1 MDGQTRRMP
10 WWRGWPGISALGLLA
25 LAALYLSVTYPGH
38 VVTVLPY
45 LALLACPLMM
55 LVMCSGMKKGE
66 GSSCDKPND
75 QK

>member
-1 MDGQTRRMP
+1 MNGQTHRVP
-10 WWRGWPGISALGLLA
+10 WWRSWPGIGGLGLLA
-25 LAALYLSVTYPGH
+25 LAALYLSVTYPAH

-55 LVMCSGMKKGE
+55 LVMCSAMKKGE

-75 QK
+75 RK

>member
-1 MDGQTRRMP
+1 MSAVASDTTGRPIT
-10 WWRGWPGISALGLLA
+10 WPKRTALAVA
-25 LAALYLSVTYPGH
+25 LAALCLSVTYPGH

-55 LVMCSGMKKGE
+55 LVMCSAMKKGE

-75 QK
+75 RK